1 MPGLMDQL
9 GAALTYISDDAKKQR
24 AEDRE
29 MANYEKKLKL
39 ANEVQMQLEER
50 KIKLSQQYPEISKTV
65 NTPMGVTLGI
75 YPDGTTKE
83 LYKDEEFRNAV
94 ILNKQAPA
102 IRAEAE
108 ASLAPSRIGLNN
120 ANAEA
125 AAKNAEANKT
135 RADKAGA
142 PKAPKP
148 PKAPKAPSASELR
161 KQAEAAEEE
170 LAMEMFPS
178 VMGSEISLAKWRRAN
193 SNIEERKKLIQER
206 MRAKDMSVVST
217 SEMAAPTTNDPFSEF

>member
-24 AEDRE
+24 ADDRE

-50 KIKLSQQYPEISKTV
+50 KLKLSQQYPEIAKTV

-108 ASLAPSRIGLNN
+108 VSLAPSRIGLNN
-120 ANAEA
+120 ANAAA

-135 RADKAGA
+135 RADKAG
-142 PKAPKP
+142 
-148 PKAPKAPSASELR
+148 APKAPSASELR

-206 MRAKDMSVVST
+206 MRAKDMSGVSA
-217 SEMAAPTTNDPFSEF
+217 SEMAAPTTDDPFSEF